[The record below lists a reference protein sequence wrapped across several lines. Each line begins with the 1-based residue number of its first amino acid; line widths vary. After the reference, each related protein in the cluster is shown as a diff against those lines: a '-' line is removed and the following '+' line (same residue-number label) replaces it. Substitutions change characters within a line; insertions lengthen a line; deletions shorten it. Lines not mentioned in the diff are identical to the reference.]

1 MAFKD
6 NKLGFIDI
14 KRISKKRKVLK
25 YAEKELKKHF
35 VGIDSQ
41 IERVIRSIET
51 WYCCPELLTKPVII
65 CLFGPTGVGKSDLV
79 RRLVKL
85 LGFRDRFC
93 EIELI
98 NKGRT
103 SRNYGY
109 ENSISSVLSQNPKIE
124 SGEPSILLLDEMQ
137 NFRALDEDGREL
149 AEYKFRD
156 VWSLLSDGKLSCDVE
171 ITYLLEM
178 LWNFDKKERKQKQ
191 KDKKIQAVTKQLSMK
206 LQKFSNDITGDDIH
220 DDGDTN
226 GDTNDDIYDN
236 NPETCGHL
244 INPVPKNKDE
254 SDDSAGSIEPSSS
267 VLKSLQEGAEEA
279 GMGSHED
286 TEFDDTFEL
295 SYYSLSHFR
304 KSLKLQES
312 IQEIATWSIAKK
324 KQKILDA
331 MNDPSFY
338 EDTDYTKTLIFVSG
352 NIDEAYQLIAS
363 KTDDIDIDADI
374 FHELSRKINVLDIK
388 KALSK
393 RFKPEQIA
401 RFGNNYVIYPSLS
414 KKSYEIII
422 RRKIAEIEK
431 NIYNNYGIKMD
442 IDDTMLN
449 FIYQNGVFPA
459 QGTRPVF
466 STISEIIESPLPD
479 FLLGILT
486 KGNETA
492 KMYYEHQK
500 ICIKSAGY
508 ILKRSYFGD
517 VDKLR
522 EQKNRNVNKKTLA
535 SVHEAGHATIYA
547 HLFKLAPPQLTAS
560 PAAQNV
566 GGFIGTH
573 TDCGSKQLLEDK
585 ICSVLAGTIAEK
597 IVFGEENAT
606 YGGHDD
612 LREATRQAA
621 LMIRRYSMNSI
632 NSCVGSES
640 KSDVVNTDMTGTS
653 KIVEEVIARLTE
665 RTKDLIT
672 KNKDLLIGIAN
683 HLINHNTILPSDF
696 KKLCGEH
703 GLKINIRKIE
713 DVICPDYITKYSRY
727 QKKCQKTK

>member
-1 MAFKD
+1 MAFKN
-6 NKLGFIDI
+6 NKSNFIDI
-14 KRISKKRKVLK
+14 KRISEKRKVLK

-35 VGIDSQ
+35 VGIDNQ
-41 IERVIRSIET
+41 IERVIRSVET

-65 CLFGPTGVGKSDLV
+65 CLFGLTGVGKSDLV
-79 RRLVKL
+79 RRLVKI

-98 NKGRT
+98 NKGRMG
-103 SRNYGY
+103 RNFGY
-109 ENSISSVLSQNPKIE
+109 ESSIASVLSQNPKIE
-124 SGEPSILLLDEMQ
+124 SGKPSILLLDEIQ

-156 VWSLLSDGKLSCDVE
+156 VWSLLSDGKLPSDLE

-178 LWNFDKKERKQKQ
+178 LWGFDKKAEKAKQKR

-206 LQKFSNDITGDDIH
+206 LQKFSNGITEDNIDNI
-220 DDGDTN
+220 
-226 GDTNDDIYDN
+226 DDIYDVSD
-236 NPETCGHL
+236 G
-244 INPVPKNKDE
+244 IYDDSPVTAIPKNKDG
-254 SDDSAGSIEPSSS
+254 SDDSDGTIEPTPSTIEQ
-267 VLKSLQEGAEEA
+267 LPEGTGELINEDA
-279 GMGSHED
+279 GD
-286 TEFDDTFEL
+286 DCFEF
-295 SYYSLSHFR
+295 SYYSLNHFR

-312 IQEIATWSIAKK
+312 IQEIAMWSVAKK
-324 KQKILDA
+324 KQKILEA
-331 MNDPSFY
+331 LNDPSFY

-352 NIDEAYQLIAS
+352 NIDEAYRLIAS

-374 FHELSRKINVLDIK
+374 FHELSTKVNVLDIK
-388 KALSK
+388 KALGQ
-393 RFKPEQIA
+393 RFKPEQVA

-442 IDDTMLN
+442 IGDTMVN

-466 STISEIIESPLPD
+466 SSISEIIESPLPD
-479 FLLGILT
+479 FLLDILT
-486 KGNETA
+486 KGNKTV

-500 ICIKSAGY
+500 ICIKSGGH
-508 ILKRSYFGD
+508 IFKRSCHGD

-522 EQKNRNVNKKTLA
+522 EQKNRNVNKKTLI

-547 HLFKLAPPQLTAS
+547 CLFKLAPLQLTAS

-573 TDCGSKQLLEDK
+573 SDCGSKQLLEDK

-606 YGGHDD
+606 YGGLED
-612 LREATRQAA
+612 LREATKQAA
-621 LMIRRYSMNSI
+621 LMVRRYSMDSI

-640 KSDVVNTDMTGTS
+640 KSDTVNTDMTGTS
-653 KIVEEVIARLTE
+653 KIVEEVITKLTE
-665 RTKDLIT
+665 RAKDLIT

-683 HLINHNTILPSDF
+683 HLINHDVIFPLDF
-696 KKLCGEH
+696 KKLCSKH

-713 DVICPDYITKYSRY
+713 DVICPDYISKYSRY
-727 QKKCQKTK
+727 QKNAKKTK